1 MLAMFAFRIMLIL
14 ILILAFIIISNVMF
28 ERRKQK
34 RKWNNGYCPECN
46 GQWLL
51 LEKYNNENRYVC
63 KNNKTHRCIITYEDI
78 DKKREEG

>member
-34 RKWNNGYCPECN
+34 GNEIMDIVLNVMDNGFY
-46 GQWLL
+46 
-51 LEKYNNENRYVC
+51 
-63 KNNKTHRCIITYEDI
+63 
-78 DKKREEG
+78 